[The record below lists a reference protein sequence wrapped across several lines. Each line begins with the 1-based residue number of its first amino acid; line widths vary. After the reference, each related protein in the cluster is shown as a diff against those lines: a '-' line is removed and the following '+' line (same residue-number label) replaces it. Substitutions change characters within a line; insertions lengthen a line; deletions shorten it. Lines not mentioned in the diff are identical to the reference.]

1 MFESLKPSAPDPILA
16 IMGLYREDQRSHKM
30 DFGVG
35 VFKDLNGNT
44 PVPRA
49 VKAAER
55 RLLEQ
60 QTSKAYVGMAGDLAY
75 NEAIK
80 RLTLGDAAP
89 GERCVSLQTP
99 GGSGSIRLLGEVI
112 QGSSPGARV
121 WLPAPT
127 WPNHGPTLSAAG
139 LTMATYPY
147 FDLASQTLLKEQMFE
162 ALAKVPAGDIVLL
175 HGCCHNPTGADI
187 ELDDWQRLTDM
198 AIAQG
203 FLPFVDIAY
212 QGFGQGLDEDAAG
225 LRLMAGQVPEMLIS
239 ASCSKNF
246 GLYRDRI
253 GAAIMIGQNAEAA
266 QAMRGALLARTRLS
280 VSMPPA
286 HGAEVVR
293 EILGDPALVQ
303 DWRAEVDAMRNQ
315 VQAARQSLA
324 DQMRS
329 LSNSDRFD
337 FIAQQRGMFSTL
349 GLDDAQVARLRDE
362 CAIYVVGG
370 GRMNLAGLRPDQA
383 GPLARG
389 LLAVM
394 ED

>member
-1 MFESLKPSAPDPILA
+1 MFESLKPGAPDPILA
-16 IMGLYREDQRSHKM
+16 IMGLYREDERSHKM

-35 VFKDLNGNT
+35 VFKDMSGNT
-44 PVPRA
+44 PVPKA
-49 VKAAER
+49 VKEAER

-121 WLPAPT
+121 WIPAPT

-139 LTMATYPY
+139 LTIETYPY
-147 FDLASQTLLKEQMFE
+147 FDFASQTLLKDHMFE

-187 ELDDWQRLTDM
+187 NLDDWLRLSDM
-198 AIAQG
+198 AVAQG

-212 QGFGQGLDEDAAG
+212 QGFGQGLEEDAAG
-225 LRLMAGQVPEMLIS
+225 LRLMAERVPEMLIS

-253 GAAIMIGQNAEAA
+253 GAAIMIGQTPEAA
-266 QAMRGALLARTRLS
+266 QAMRSALLSRTRLS

-293 EILGDPALVQ
+293 EILSDPALEQV
-303 DWRAEVDAMRNQ
+303 WRAEVDAMRSQ
-315 VQAARQSLA
+315 VQAARKSLA
-324 DQMRS
+324 DQLRT

-362 CAIYVVGG
+362 FAIYVVGG

-383 GPLARG
+383 EPLARG

>member
-1 MFESLKPSAPDPILA
+1 MFENLKPSKPDPILA
-16 IMGLYREDQRSHKM
+16 IMGLYREDKRADKM

-35 VFKDLNGNT
+35 VFKDLSGNT
-44 PVPRA
+44 PVPKA
-49 VKAAER
+49 VKEAER

-80 RLTLGDAAP
+80 RLTLAEAAP
-89 GERCVSLQTP
+89 GDRCVSLQTP

-112 QGSSPGARV
+112 QGSAPSAQV
-121 WLPAPT
+121 WLPTPT

-139 LTMATYPY
+139 LTMASYPY
-147 FDLASQTLLKEQMFE
+147 FDFASQSLLKAQMFDT
-162 ALAKVPAGDIVLL
+162 LAKVPAGDIVLL
-175 HGCCHNPTGADI
+175 HGCCHNPTGAD
-187 ELDDWQRLTDM
+187 LDMADWQRLTDM
-198 AIAQG
+198 ALSQG
-203 FLPFVDIAY
+203 FVPFVDIAY
-212 QGFGQGLDEDAAG
+212 QGFGQGLEEDAAG
-225 LRLMAGQVPEMLIS
+225 LRYMASRVPEMLIS

-253 GAAIMIGQNAEAA
+253 GAAIMIGKSAEAT

-293 EILGDPALVQ
+293 EILNDPALEQ
-303 DWRAEVDAMRNQ
+303 GWRAEVDAMRRQ
-315 VQAARQSLA
+315 IQSARQSLA

-349 GLDDAQVARLRDE
+349 GLSDAQIERLRDDF
-362 CAIYVVGG
+362 AIYVVGG

-383 GPLARG
+383 APLARG